1 MPNTSRPSAPRG
13 WPVWPATWAA
23 ILGSSLVGAG
33 LLGGLSLAGERRA
46 LEAALA
52 SHLVAV
58 GGAADGALPDLPV
71 ETLVALGGTQSGA
84 TLADRVD
91 NLATHGGLRGLA
103 LIDPERQVIGHGGR
117 WVPLAAEEYLVAQAR
132 AGAPGAGWTWGIS
145 AFHALGGGARRW
157 R

>member
-1 MPNTSRPSAPRG
+1 MPSTPPPSAPRG
-13 WPVWPATWAA
+13 WPVWPVTWAA

-33 LLGGLSLAGERRA
+33 LLGGLSLAGERQA

-58 GGAADGALPDLPV
+58 AGAADGALHELPV

-84 TLADRVD
+84 TLAERVD

-103 LIDPERQVIGHGGR
+103 LVGPTG
-117 WVPLAAEEYLVAQAR
+117 
-132 AGAPGAGWTWGIS
+132 S
-145 AFHALGGGARRW
+145 
-157 R
+157 